1 MSKALD
7 AVTDD
12 TLSSVV
18 TMIGPKTFFVYGL
31 TSGSRVRVLAQATGG
46 SMPLQVIGY
55 ADIPVDENKPF
66 TLELYNTNLY
76 FQVEDNEGSVTIE
89 Y

>member
-7 AVTDD
+7 AVTDG

-18 TMIGPKTFFVYGL
+18 AMTGPKTFFVYGL
-31 TSGSRVRVLAQATGG
+31 APGSRVQVLAKATGG
-46 SMPLQVIGY
+46 SMPLQVVGY
-55 ADIPVDENKPF
+55 ADIPVDANKPF
-66 TLELYNTNLY
+66 TLEFYNTDLY